1 MPLKFAFSF
10 RISQDAMTTLCFLS
24 CCSCVTPALLPRE
37 VDTPSGSLPG
47 PPPSLLLKGE
57 GQEGGENIGAEP
69 LAGTPLHD
77 AAEGGHTATAR
88 LLLDRGAQANAKGY
102 VCALAPRPPLLV
114 LLPVSRRL
122 SSGEKREQTFNVVS
136 FGNRSM
142 IAWSLHF

>member
-1 MPLKFAFSF
+1 MKKIGAVL
-10 RISQDAMTTLCFLS
+10 RYDA
-24 CCSCVTPALLPRE
+24 PAMGKPR
-37 VDTPSGSLPG
+37 VDLTYA
-47 PPPSLLLKGE
+47 
-57 GQEGGENIGAEP
+57 GAEP
-69 LAGTPLHD
+69 LVLIPLHL
-77 AAEGGHTATAR
+77 AACYGHTATAR

-122 SSGEKREQTFNVVS
+122 SSGEKREQTFNVFS